1 MQNKKDIV
9 NETDIKLLVDSFYN
23 KVLRNPVIGFIF
35 TEVAQLSLEKHMPVM
50 YAFWGSIL
58 LGSQTYTGNPMAKHF
73 ELDNK
78 TTLTAQH
85 FAEWLL
91 LWEST
96 VNELFAGEKANEA
109 IARAKNIA
117 AVMQYQ
123 IQQQRNAKG

>member
-78 TTLTAQH
+78 TTLTAQY

>member
-35 TEVAQLSLEKHMPVM
+35 TEVAQLSLEKHMPEM

-73 ELDNK
+73 ELDTK